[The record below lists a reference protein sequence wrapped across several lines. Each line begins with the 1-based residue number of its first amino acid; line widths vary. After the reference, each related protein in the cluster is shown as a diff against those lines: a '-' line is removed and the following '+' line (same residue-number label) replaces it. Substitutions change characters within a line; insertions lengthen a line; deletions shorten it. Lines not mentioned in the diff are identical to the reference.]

1 MKLGTHMPDGE
12 RRKPIDI
19 EVCRS
24 TVKVTLSIHMFA
36 TRLLHLWCVTDFFQL
51 LNWFWLFSSGKK
63 SESWPFERGCRWF
76 QLFFIDFQLFYFV
89 TRIIPVCLK
98 DAFLFSR
105 RNPTTGLVDTVNW
118 EAVFQGNQ
126 QQGLSTTI
134 RDTLF
139 SELPMEIWGN
149 ARAIRIGNILIF
161 FQDYKTSK
169 LTLDLQA
176 LNLTWRNELA
186 NPNSFYFQQY
196 SGRICAE
203 VSVGF

>member
-1 MKLGTHMPDGE
+1 
-12 RRKPIDI
+12 
-19 EVCRS
+19 
-24 TVKVTLSIHMFA
+24 
-36 TRLLHLWCVTDFFQL
+36 
-51 LNWFWLFSSGKK
+51 
-63 SESWPFERGCRWF
+63 
-76 QLFFIDFQLFYFV
+76 
-89 TRIIPVCLK
+89 
-98 DAFLFSR
+98 
-105 RNPTTGLVDTVNW
+105 
-118 EAVFQGNQ
+118 
-126 QQGLSTTI
+126 LSTTI